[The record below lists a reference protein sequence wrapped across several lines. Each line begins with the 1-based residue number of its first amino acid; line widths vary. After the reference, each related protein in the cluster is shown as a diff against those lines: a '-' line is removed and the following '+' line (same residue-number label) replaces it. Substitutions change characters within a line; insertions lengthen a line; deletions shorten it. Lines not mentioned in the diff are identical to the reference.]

1 MWLLKKN
8 LLKVAHEAGG
18 LGGHGGQM
26 IQVVLLAKEDVGKI
40 TIPMTSA
47 IATWNVSNIIIVV
60 KILKKSVP

>member
-1 MWLLKKN
+1 MCLLKKN

-18 LGGHGGQM
+18 LGGHGGQT

-40 TIPMTSA
+40 TIQMTSA
-47 IATWNVSNIIIVV
+47 IAMLNVSNIIIVV

>member
-1 MWLLKKN
+1 MPFEKKN

-26 IQVVLLAKEDVGKI
+26 IQAVLLAKEDVGKI

-47 IATWNVSNIIIVV
+47 IAT
-60 KILKKSVP
+60 